1 MGNLTG
7 ERQLATAAPIRCGWD
22 FSKTPSDR
30 GSHDDVVN
38 AGVNERRETASR
50 CAACLALALLI
61 A

>member
-1 MGNLTG
+1 VGNLTG
-7 ERQLATAAPIRCGWD
+7 ERQLATAASTRVD
-22 FSKTPSDR
+22 FSKTPNDR

-50 CAACLALALLI
+50 CAACLALPLLI